1 MFGDGRQER
10 DCLYVDDVV
19 ECLLLAAL
27 APEAPGQLFN
37 VGNDE
42 HLELRALAQAIVGAA
57 GSGRVEHVDW
67 PTDRDAI
74 DIGSYFGDSSKA
86 KRMLGWEPRTSFA
99 EGIEQTI
106 AFYRSRR
113 SWYE

>member
-1 MFGDGRQER
+1 MSQPRVPNQRAVIDRRALAGETITVFGDGRQER

-42 HLELRALAQAIVGAA
+42 HLELRTIAQAIVAAA
-57 GSGRVEHVDW
+57 GSGRSSCG
-67 PTDRDAI
+67 
-74 DIGSYFGDSSKA
+74 GSA
-86 KRMLGWEPRTSFA
+86 A
-99 EGIEQTI
+99 
-106 AFYRSRR
+106 A
-113 SWYE
+113 